1 MSKKINKVDMNKYN
15 EFHEKHS
22 EADLQVQFKKLTS
35 IKEEIERKLNEVRT
49 KMYEQGVSEKV
60 NPYIHK
66 WVKISGTMS
75 SDEYENE
82 KERPQYRI
90 FYVEGFDSWMG
101 GDCVYLKISNLVTFT
116 QSKPD
121 KEITVKFGGDNLN
134 EYRIEDIN
142 HMKILTK
149 EQADRELTKISTLM
163 FKNFAKIIKSDRLEN
178 YHVKKANKN

>member
-35 IKEEIERKLNEVRT
+35 MKEEIERQLNGVRT
-49 KMYEQGVSEKV
+49 KLYEQGVSEKV

-66 WVKISGTMS
+66 WVKIPGTMS